1 MRALV
6 VLTDV
11 VCSLLQGPV
20 LVYLGGSTKNVLL
33 ISKENG
39 ISQPLDAVDDIVN
52 GSMTN
57 GVHSSDDR
65 GLPEET
71 STSKISL
78 DCVSTER
85 GSGGGGG
92 DGRGEHDSGDE
103 WTVGDAPERDA
114 CASPQEMVFSG
125 GVWRRVVLK
134 DFEEGEN
141 YTRTTEY
148 GEYFPL
154 VLCRGVIIPRVL
166 R

>member
-1 MRALV
+1 MCASV

-11 VCSLLQGPV
+11 VCSLLHGPL

-39 ISQPLDAVDDIVN
+39 VSQPLDAVDDIVN

-57 GVHSSDDR
+57 GVHSFDNT

-71 STSKISL
+71 STSRISL

-85 GSGGGGG
+85 GSGGDKDAEGGG
-92 DGRGEHDSGDE
+92 GGGGGGNEEYDSGDE
-103 WTVGDAPERDA
+103 YTVGDVPERDA

-141 YTRTTEY
+141 YT
-148 GEYFPL
+148 
-154 VLCRGVIIPRVL
+154 
-166 R
+166 